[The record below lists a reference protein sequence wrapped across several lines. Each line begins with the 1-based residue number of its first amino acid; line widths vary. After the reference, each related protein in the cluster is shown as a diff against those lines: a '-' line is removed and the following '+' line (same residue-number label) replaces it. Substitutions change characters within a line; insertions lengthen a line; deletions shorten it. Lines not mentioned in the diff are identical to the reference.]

1 MRPGEYLVVIKRAGY
16 QDLTVPVAVPRNGDL
31 SLAPA
36 LVQPGEVP
44 EGFVYVP
51 AFRPKL
57 YGPFPRSKSSVF
69 VPVDVGPFFVQ
80 RREVTF
86 GDYEL
91 FLKDLVATG
100 RADEAAAR
108 VPRDFGFKYMD
119 VVGGEVVSNGAALT
133 PGWRKWPVRG
143 VSWNDANAYAAWLG
157 ARDGRRYRLPTEEE
171 WEAAARGA
179 DGRRFSWG
187 NLFWPEAAKLTQAY
201 GKVAPGAAQT
211 PGQYADVSPFGVEDM
226 AGGVAEWCQNPISS
240 GSLGRAPMAGGGAQV
255 EYAIRG
261 NAWALTPVGLECTF
275 RSSGP
280 ADYFHATIGF
290 RLVADVG

>member
-1 MRPGEYLVVIKRAGY
+1 
-16 QDLTVPVAVPRNGDL
+16 
-31 SLAPA
+31 
-36 LVQPGEVP
+36 
-44 EGFVYVP
+44 
-51 AFRPKL
+51 
-57 YGPFPRSKSSVF
+57 
-69 VPVDVGPFFVQ
+69 VQ

-119 VVGGEVVSNGAALT
+119 VVGGQVVSNGAALT

-143 VSWNDANAYAAWLG
+143 VSWNDAQAYAIWRST
-157 ARDGRRYRLPTEEE
+157 RDGQAYRLPTEEE

-201 GKVAPGAAQT
+201 GTIAPGASGVT
-211 PGQYADVSPFGVEDM
+211 PGAGQYADVSPFGVEDM

-255 EYAIRG
+255 EDAIRG